1 MTGLESLY
9 SLREA
14 IPKIV
19 KEITPR
25 FIRKKINKKFFKYY
39 FLLTNLK
46 NLPQLNYPESGDY
59 EYQKELIEI
68 FNQKN
73 KQTSFMTCP
82 HLIELLLMRFKA
94 DENFNFLDIGGEK
107 IDFYLDLKKKF
118 KNIKYFLFNQMSMT
132 EPFYKIK
139 KDFNLKDLHVIDE
152 FSEIFK
158 EKYDFVNFGSCI
170 QYFDNYEDLLLRIN
184 KISRYIFF
192 SGTHL
197 YDSNNENYKKYLVVK
212 QVNVLP
218 QVNYNFFF
226 NRKSFFEI
234 FEKNDFD
241 LIFET
246 TNLTDRVNYE
256 NFDSYIDNIHYSDF
270 LFLKR

>member
-1 MTGLESLY
+1 MFETQD
-9 SLREA
+9 
-14 IPKIV
+14 KIW
-19 KEITPR
+19 
-25 FIRKKINKKFFKYY
+25 
-39 FLLTNLK
+39 
-46 NLPQLNYPESGDY
+46 
-59 EYQKELIEI
+59 
-68 FNQKN
+68 
-73 KQTSFMTCP
+73 
-82 HLIELLLMRFKA
+82 
-94 DENFNFLDIGGEK
+94 
-107 IDFYLDLKKKF
+107 
-118 KNIKYFLFNQMSMT
+118 
-132 EPFYKIK
+132 
-139 KDFNLKDLHVIDE
+139 
-152 FSEIFK
+152 
-158 EKYDFVNFGSCI
+158 
-170 QYFDNYEDLLLRIN
+170 IN

-197 YDSNNENYKKYLVVK
+197 YDSNNENYKKFIVVK